1 MHTDYRTESAH
12 TPPNYFSPLY
22 NYGPRDDMEVFHTA
36 DEFTIL
42 RQPNKLESNLLG
54 SALLRNHPSG
64 ITVGYTYY
72 KVTKVTADEA
82 NFYKDSAR
90 DAQTT
95 SK

>member
-42 RQPNKLESNLLG
+42 RQPNKLG
-54 SALLRNHPSG
+54 G

>member
-1 MHTDYRTESAH
+1 MYTDHKETLTY
-12 TPPNYFSPLY
+12 TPPLY
-22 NYGPRDDMEVFHTA
+22 LNPQYSYGPKDDMEVFHTA

-42 RQPNKLESNLLG
+42 RQPNKLG
-54 SALLRNHPSG
+54 G

-82 NFYKDSAR
+82 NFYRDSAR